1 MLNCCCLISDNKVIT
16 EYKEM
21 NIKNA
26 LKDENCFLWIDMESP
41 DDNDAAILS
50 EQFEFHELSIED
62 CIFPQQLPKV
72 EDFDTYCFI
81 TVHGIIPRASIE
93 EDMEMLEI
101 NVFLGNNF
109 IVTVHEQPSIAINM
123 VREKIKQNPLI
134 LSKGTDLLF
143 HAILDKIV
151 DGYFPLTEQIED
163 QIEQIEEAAVLA
175 DPTQKTMEH
184 LLLLKRVIL
193 SMRKIIIPQRT
204 VISRLSRG
212 DISFINHKHLV
223 YFRDIYDH
231 MLRIGDM
238 LDMYRELLTNTLEV
252 YLSGTSTRM
261 NAIIK
266 VLTIIATFMMPL
278 TLITSYYG
286 MNIPMPEF
294 TAGAHGL
301 YIVWGWMIVVT
312 TGLFVFFKHKKWM

>member
-1 MLNCCCLISDNKVIT
+1 MLNSCFLISDNKVIT

-21 NIKNA
+21 NIKDS

-41 DDNDAAILS
+41 DDKDAAIMS
-50 EQFEFHELSIED
+50 EEFGFHELSIED
-62 CIFPQQLPKV
+62 CIFPQNLPKI
-72 EDFDTYCFI
+72 EDFDTYYFI
-81 TVHGIIPRASIE
+81 TIHGIISRASIE

-101 NVFLGNNF
+101 NIFLGKNF
-109 IVTVHEQPSIAINM
+109 IVTVHEQPSVAINT
-123 VREKIKQNPLI
+123 VKEKIRQNPLV
-134 LSKGTDLLF
+134 LSKGIDLLF
-143 HAILDKIV
+143 HAILDRIV
-151 DGYFPLTEQIED
+151 DGYFPLTEQIDD
-163 QIEQIEEAAVLA
+163 QIEQIEEDILA
-175 DPTQKTMEH
+175 DPTQKNMERFLH
-184 LLLLKRVIL
+184 LKRIIL

-212 DISFINHKHLV
+212 DIPFIEYNHLV
-223 YFRDIYDH
+223 YFRDVYDH
-231 MLRIGDM
+231 LLRIGDM
-238 LDMYRELLTNTLEV
+238 LDMHRELLTNTLEV
-252 YLSGTSTRM
+252 HLSGTSTRL

-301 YIVWGWMIVVT
+301 IIVWGLMIGT
-312 TGLFVFFKHKKWM
+312 TIGLFVFFKHKKWM